1 VTGPSVTLTEGDSAR
16 GMRIYEANCAA
27 CHGADGKGSWATDAP
42 ALAGMDDWY
51 LNLQLNNYRAGIR
64 GHHDADDYGYQMVSM
79 VKAMRT
85 EQQQNDVITYINS
98 LR

>member
-1 VTGPSVTLTEGDSAR
+1 
-16 GMRIYEANCAA
+16 MRIYEANCAA